1 MSRTA
6 VWEVVCERVSLIRT
20 PYTIRQ
26 SVVQT
31 LYPADVGNTKMHYQ
45 KRCDSFNRKFTC

>member
-1 MSRTA
+1 MFCLYLA
-6 VWEVVCERVSLIRT
+6 VVQT
-20 PYTIRQ
+20 
-26 SVVQT
+26 VVQT